1 LTWDAVDLD
10 APDAQGKKVGEIRL
24 AASATKTRTARTIFL
39 DVSPAL
45 RRMLFAM
52 KLASGGRG
60 HVFGG
65 LEPYTAALVES
76 TRRRLL
82 KDYGAPPFDWQSLRS
97 TCATYLTNAAGVF
110 GAATVYLSA
119 KQLGHSVAVAER
131 HYLGVHRG
139 IPRDART
146 SEEAMR
152 LDEPLHF
159 VAAGLATRGA

>member
-1 LTWDAVDLD
+1 
-10 APDAQGKKVGEIRL
+10 
-24 AASATKTRTARTIFL
+24 
-39 DVSPAL
+39 
-45 RRMLFAM
+45 M

-65 LEPYTAALVES
+65 LEPYTAAIVES

-82 KDYGAPPFDWQSLRS
+82 KDYGAPPFDWQTLRS
-97 TCATYLTNAAGVF
+97 TCATYLTNAPGVF

-146 SEEAMR
+146 LEDAMR
-152 LDEPLHF
+152 LDPGLLHRPEHSLRRR
-159 VAAGLATRGA
+159 ASP